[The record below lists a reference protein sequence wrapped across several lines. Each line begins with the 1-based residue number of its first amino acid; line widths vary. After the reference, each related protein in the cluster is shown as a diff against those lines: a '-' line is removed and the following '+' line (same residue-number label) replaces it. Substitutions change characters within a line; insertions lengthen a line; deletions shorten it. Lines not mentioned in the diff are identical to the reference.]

1 MLSSSK
7 IIKDLVPI
15 STLLWRGNITMDGL
29 ADNDTYTKVAVQGE
43 EKYTK
48 VAVQG
53 DENERKQ
60 ARRVRKLDI
69 EKHKD

>member
-43 EKYTK
+43 E
-48 VAVQG
+48 
-53 DENERKQ
+53 NERKQ

>member
-29 ADNDTYTKVAVQGE
+29 ADNDTFTKVAVQGE
-43 EKYTK
+43 
-48 VAVQG
+48 
-53 DENERKQ
+53 ENERKQ